1 MTEPPLLDGAD
12 DRAGDGDRV
21 GDGHGG
27 GHGHSP
33 AADPR
38 GWALPPTVGVDEL
51 GPLAEPISEHNGQA
65 VAVRPLTDHPG
76 WLAKLYRPDQHPE
89 DARRLDLLIS
99 APGTLPEAERA
110 ALYAG
115 TCWPAA
121 RIQEPDNPAV
131 GCVIPMA
138 PEQYRAELRRGAFG
152 ERRFVEIDWLAKSD
166 ESIRGVGLPPPGFA
180 GRLDACRRLTELAAI
195 LESLGLVYSDWSF
208 SNAFWSPE
216 KRSVYLIDVDGCQ
229 PKKMPDIHQ
238 PNWADPLTPPG
249 TDADEF
255 TDRYRLGLLVAKSLT
270 GLRDARVLHT
280 VAGSHWQNQPA
291 VSEVLLDM
299 LLATDRERRPSAA
312 QLHQALNSGPYL
324 RTVPRPTRGA
334 LPPLPAQPSKTPIPQ
349 PPPGRDPGQEA
360 GKPKHTSNDAWILV
374 LVIAVLLI
382 LVIASNH

>member
-1 MTEPPLLDGAD
+1 MTETPLIDGAD
-12 DRAGDGDRV
+12 DKARGGDV
-21 GDGHGG
+21 
-27 GHGHSP
+27 P

-38 GWALPPTVGVDEL
+38 GWALPRTVSVGDL

-65 VAVRPLTDHPG
+65 IAVKPLANHPG

-89 DARRLDLLIS
+89 DAHRLDLLIS
-99 APGTLPEAERA
+99 APDTLPEADRT

-121 RIQEPDNPAV
+121 RIHEPGSPAV

-138 PEQYRAELRRGAFG
+138 PEQYRAELRRGAFS

-166 ESIRGVGLPPPGFA
+166 ESIRGVGLPTPGFA
-180 GRLDACRRLTELAAI
+180 GRLAACRRLTELAAI

-208 SNAFWSPE
+208 SNAFWSPDQ
-216 KRSVYLIDVDGCQ
+216 RSVYLIDVDGCQ

-249 TDADEF
+249 TDADEY
-255 TDRYRLGLLVAKSLT
+255 TDRYRLGLLVAKCLT
-270 GLRDARVLHT
+270 GQRDAHAFHT
-280 VAGSHWQNQPA
+280 VAACHWQNQPG

-312 QLHQALNSGPYL
+312 QLGQALDGGPYL
-324 RTVPRPTRGA
+324 RTVPRPARTE
-334 LPPLPAQPSKTPIPQ
+334 LPPLPPVVKKYEPAPPKEIHTPPT
-349 PPPGRDPGQEA
+349 PTEKKPEPNSHA
-360 GKPKHTSNDAWILV
+360 GWILV
-374 LVIAVLLI
+374 LVLAVIVL
-382 LVIASNH
+382 LVIASNN